1 MAKKFYAVKQGKQ
14 PGIYTTWDQCKAQVH
29 GFSGAI
35 YKSFP
40 TKEEAESY
48 MAGGVTAGGVKAN
61 GKAGKAA
68 NGAAV
73 ESDSS
78 EHYDGVIAYVDGSY
92 NIGTKEFSY
101 GMIILMEDGTEYK
114 YAEKYDDPELA
125 SMRNVAGEIKGS
137 QAAMEFAVAKG
148 LDKITIFHD
157 YEGISRWCLGD
168 WKTNKEG
175 TKAYKAYYD
184 QIKDQLQVTFVKVKG
199 HSNDKYNDIA
209 DELAKQAV
217 GVPGKTHELDP
228 VDFH

>member
-1 MAKKFYAVKQGKQ
+1 MAKKFYAVKQGKK

-29 GFSGAI
+29 GFSGAV

-40 TKEEAESY
+40 TKEEAENYMVGDGASKK
-48 MAGGVTAGGVKAN
+48 MAGGKT
-61 GKAGKAA
+61 
-68 NGAAV
+68 
-73 ESDSS
+73 DSQ
-78 EHYDGVIAYVDGSY
+78 ENHDGVIAYVDGSY
-92 NIGTKEFSY
+92 NISTKEFSY

-114 YAEKYDDPELA
+114 YAEKYSDPELA

-137 QAAMEFAVAKG
+137 QAAMEFAVARG
-148 LDKITIFHD
+148 IDHITIFHD

-184 QIKDQLQVTFVKVKG
+184 QVKSKLKVTFVKVKG

-217 GVPGKTHELDP
+217 GVPGKTHQLDP

>member
-1 MAKKFYAVKQGKQ
+1 MAKKFYAVKQGKNT
-14 PGIYTTWDQCKAQVH
+14 GIYTTWDQCKEQVH

-40 TKEEAESY
+40 TREEAENY
-48 MAGGVTAGGVKAN
+48 MTGGAVSNGTAGEKTKEKADE
-61 GKAGKAA
+61 KI
-68 NGAAV
+68 
-73 ESDSS
+73 DSQK
-78 EHYDGVIAYVDGSY
+78 EYDGVVAYVDGSY
-92 NIGTKEFSY
+92 NISTKEFSY
-101 GMIILMEDGTEYK
+101 GMIVLMEDGTEFK
-114 YAEKYDDPELA
+114 YAEKYNDPELA

-137 QAAMEFAVAKG
+137 QAAMEFAISRG
-148 LDKITIFHD
+148 IDKITIFHD
-157 YEGISRWCLGD
+157 YEGISRWCLGE

-184 QIKDQLQVTFVKVKG
+184 QIKSKLKVEFVKVKG

-217 GVPGKTHELDP
+217 GVPGKVHQLDE

>member
-1 MAKKFYAVKQGKQ
+1 MAKKFYAVKEGKQ

-40 TKEEAESY
+40 TKEQAEEFMGFSASNKPEGEY
-48 MAGGVTAGGVKAN
+48 TKVSPN
-61 GKAGKAA
+61 GNKP
-68 NGAAV
+68 
-73 ESDSS
+73 
-78 EHYDGVIAYVDGSY
+78 DGVVAYVDGSY
-92 NIGTKEFSY
+92 NITTKEFSY
-101 GMIILMEDGTEYK
+101 GMIILMPDGRELK
-114 YAEKYDDPELA
+114 YAEKYSDKELA

-137 QAAMEFAVAKG
+137 EAAMRFAVAKG
-148 LDKITIFHD
+148 LDSITIYHD
-157 YEGISRWCLGD
+157 YEGISRWCLGQ

-184 QIKDQLQVTFVKVKG
+184 SIKDKLNVEFVKVKG

-217 GVPGKTHELDP
+217 GVCGEIHQLEER
-228 VDFH
+228 DF

>member
-1 MAKKFYAVKQGKQ
+1 MAKKFYAVKQGKK
-14 PGIYTTWDQCKAQVH
+14 PGIYMTWDQCKAQVH

-40 TKEEAESY
+40 TKEEAEAY
-48 MAGGVTAGGVKAN
+48 INGGATVAGTTKKAGGGSNSQTV
-61 GKAGKAA
+61 
-68 NGAAV
+68 
-73 ESDSS
+73 DSR
-78 EHYDGVIAYVDGSY
+78 ENYDGVIAYVDGSY
-92 NIGTKEFSY
+92 NISTKEFSY

-148 LDKITIFHD
+148 LEKITIFHD

-184 QIKDQLQVTFVKVKG
+184 QIKDKLHVEFVKVKG

-217 GVPGKTHELDP
+217 GVPGKVHQLDQ